1 MKTRFNGFVLLALGL
16 AAGWFA
22 TAGEYTMLM
31 NASFRW
37 VTITGSCLL
46 VIMGAV
52 LTWSPQRV
60 SVSALVTFGL
70 FIAMVAV
77 ARPHEGGVAPHL
89 APPAN
94 MPALNRAGYA
104 PLRLQD
110 LFTSI
115 DVEATDIEERPAAV
129 SGFVKRLPGLD
140 AKGEFILLAPLMT
153 CCLADAVAFG
163 IRVKTPDGALPEEG
177 DWVHAF
183 GDIRNLAEPV
193 VTPPFRVGAILF
205 TPVTRVHELVA
216 QEVLSA
222 QSMLEDLYDKLPEDF
237 CSEFRRLVAASDL
250 LETLRAEGPFT
261 VLAPHD
267 AAFERMSADDRD
279 ALATDAQRRDEFLS
293 DLIVPGRIRAAD
305 LRDMPALTAIS
316 GKRLPIQVANGRIRI
331 NNARILL
338 ADVEA
343 RNGVLHLMNPAP
355 TSVSA
360 RK

>member
-1 MKTRFNGFVLLALGL
+1 MKTRANGLILLALGL

-22 TAGEYTMLM
+22 TAGVYSMLM
-31 NASFRW
+31 NAAFRL
-37 VTITGSCLL
+37 VTITGACLL
-46 VIMGAV
+46 LIMGAV
-52 LTWSPQRV
+52 LTWTPQRV
-60 SVSALVTFGL
+60 SVSALVTFAL

-89 APPAN
+89 APPEN
-94 MPALNRAGYA
+94 MPAVNRAGYA

-110 LFTSI
+110 LFKSM
-115 DVEATDIEERPAAV
+115 DVEATDIEERPVGV
-129 SGFVKRLPGLD
+129 SGFVKRWPGLD

-163 IRVKTPDGALPEEG
+163 IRVKTPDGAMPEEG

-183 GDIRNLAEPV
+183 GDIRNLAEPNI
-193 VTPPFRVGAILF
+193 TPPFRLGAILF
-205 TPVTRVHELVA
+205 TPVTRVHELLA
-216 QEVLSA
+216 QEVVSA

-250 LETLRAEGPFT
+250 IETLRAEGPYT

-267 AAFERMSADDRD
+267 AAFERMSAADRD
-279 ALATDAQRRDEFLS
+279 ALATDAQRRDEFLR
-293 DLIVPGRIRAAD
+293 DLIVPGRIVIVD

-316 GKRLPIQVANGRIRI
+316 GKQLPIQVENGRVRI
-331 NNARILL
+331 NGARILL

-343 RNGVLHLMNPAP
+343 RNGVLHLLNPAP
-355 TSVSA
+355 TRVPTG
-360 RK
+360 K